1 MSLKKLLCVCCLALM
16 AGCIGNDPQTL
27 LKKGNEARL
36 KGDFELASKYYSKAL
51 EKQPDLVSALSGRA
65 MCLEQLSDKRRSRED
80 YERAIKSNPQFAP
93 AYNNYGAMLIDMD
106 SYQEAIVQLTK
117 AVEIQ
122 PEYAM
127 AYMNRGKAYFQLK
140 ESTSAMQDL
149 DKAVQLAPTYALA
162 RYNRGMVLFALKRNT
177 EAAAEFDKA
186 LELKPDSL
194 LVREARGKVRM
205 ALSDYAGS
213 AEDFGAITFKNP
225 GDGMA
230 FFYRAYSLFKTGK
243 VRDAADNVKAAIS
256 LLPRYGP
263 AFELLGDIMALED
276 GQAAITNYLVAKR
289 LDPANSAR
297 YETKISVLE
306 EQDAAAAAPKK

>member
-1 MSLKKLLCVCCLALM
+1 MTLKKLLCACCLALM
-16 AGCIGNDPQTL
+16 AGCIGNDPQSL

-36 KGDFELASKYYSKAL
+36 KGDFETASKYYSKAL
-51 EKQPDLVSALSGRA
+51 EKKPDMVAALSGRA

-80 YERAIKSNPQFAP
+80 YENAIKTNPQFAP

-106 SYQEAIVQLTK
+106 AYQDAIAQLTR

-122 PEYAM
+122 PDYAM
-127 AYMNRGKAYFQLK
+127 AYMNRGKAYFQLN
-140 ESTSAMQDL
+140 ESTAAMQDL
-149 DKAVQLAPTYALA
+149 DKAVELAPTYALA
-162 RYNRGMVLFALKRNT
+162 HYNRGMVLFALKRNP

-186 LELKPDSL
+186 LELKPDSM

-205 ALSDYAGS
+205 ALSDYAG
-213 AEDFGAITFKNP
+213 AADDFGAITFKNT

-230 FFYRAYSLFKTGK
+230 FFFRAYSLFKTGK
-243 VRDAADNVKAAIS
+243 VLDASDNIKAAIS

-263 AFELLGDIMALED
+263 AYELLGDIMALND
-276 GQAAITNYLVAKR
+276 AQAAITNYLVAKR

-297 YETKISVLE
+297 YETKISLLE
-306 EQDAAAAAPKK
+306 AQDAAPKK